1 MPFFFGIDVG
11 TVISNSIIRI
21 RYNLSPKIISPLN
34 FDDAL
39 NPSNYIL
46 RFEGSQTPSGNLVS
60 GVIPTF
66 GDIQAVDITFTS
78 PIPNLPPFPDNQW
91 GLKIINVQD
100 VNSNLDV
107 PGGLYISPSIFLF
120 SFPSALSLLS

>member
-46 RFEGSQTPSGNLVS
+46 RFEGSETPSGNLVS

-66 GDIQAVDITFTS
+66 GGLFCPTS
-78 PIPNLPPFPDNQW
+78 LAR
-91 GLKIINVQD
+91 
-100 VNSNLDV
+100 
-107 PGGLYISPSIFLF
+107 LF
-120 SFPSALSLLS
+120 K